1 MYQFLATA
9 GNSTSQDL
17 EVASILAIGV
27 GLVLLICFVLLIKI
41 GLLWLTYDAA
51 NAADPDKQT
60 MKPGFVWLLLIPL
73 FNYYWNFVALP
84 AVSDSLSATARG
96 KDKDVG
102 DAGRSDWHGDLLPV
116 IGLFDPAARQTV
128 HQGLV
133 KCKLDR
139 CRVVFGQ
146 LDHVHLFHHVC
157 REGAKGQ
164 ADHQFLT
171 S

>member
-9 GNSTSQDL
+9 GNPTSQDL

-73 FNYYWNFVALP
+73 FNYYWNFIALP
-84 AVSDSLSATARG
+84 AISDSLSATARG

-102 DAGRSDWHGDLLPV
+102 DAGRSVGMVACYLSLV
-116 IGLFDPAARQTV
+116 SFILQ
-128 HQGLV
+128 LV
-133 KCKLDR
+133 KEFTKNSSSASLTDGVWSLACLITFI
-139 CRVVFGQ
+139 CFIAYVVK
-146 LDHVHLFHHVC
+146 V
-157 REGAKGQ
+157 RKAKRIIN
-164 ADHQFLT
+164 